1 MLFPPKGGAMK
12 RILALSVLALA
23 VAVAAGVALAAGSGH
38 GPKKQGKHGGAIHLI
53 EHATTDAVSNR
64 GEGAGADRVGD
75 VLTFENDVFD
85 ASNSTKIGSDQ
96 GYCVRLIV
104 GESWE
109 CVWTTFLA
117 RGQITVEGPFYDT
130 KSSVLAITGGTGAY
144 ARIRGS
150 MELKAR
156 SGGTEFDFIF
166 HPNH

>member
-1 MLFPPKGGAMK
+1 MK
-12 RILALSVLALA
+12 RILALSVLVLA
-23 VAVAAGVALAAGSGH
+23 VAVAAGVALAAGSGGPGH
-38 GPKKQGKHGGAIHLI
+38 GPKKQGKHGGAIHVI
-53 EHATTDAVSNR
+53 EHATTDAVTNR

-75 VLTFENDVFD
+75 VLTFANDLFD
-85 ASNSTKIGSDQ
+85 ESNSAKVGQDQ

-109 CVWTTFLA
+109 CVLTTFLS

-130 KSSVLAITGGTGAY
+130 KNSVFAITGGTGAY

-150 MELKAR
+150 MDLNAR
-156 SGGTEFDFIF
+156 SGGTEFDLIF